1 MGIVNK
7 ILIIL
12 FLYCNSFYPQL
23 YDLFDLHKKLFEQE
37 GLEVRFLFYS
47 EGNGV
52 KDNGIN
58 ILLKNNNPYSIS
70 YSFEIIFKSGNK
82 EQRENIKGKLIA
94 NELKT
99 GSTAKL
105 FFLPFNDGTQ
115 IKHVGATKI
124 RINKIE

>member
-1 MGIVNK
+1 MK
-7 ILIIL
+7 ITTVIIF
-12 FLYCNSFYPQL
+12 FLLLKTISAQL
-23 YDLFDLHKKLFEQE
+23 YDLFDLHKKLFESK

-58 ILLKNNNPYSIS
+58 VLLKNNNPHGIS

-82 EQRENIKGKLIA
+82 EHKEKIAGILNA
-94 NELKT
+94 NEMKT

-105 FFLPFNDGTQ
+105 FFLPFKDGTQ
-115 IKHVGATKI
+115 IKYVGATKI
-124 RINKIE
+124 RVNKIE

>member
-1 MGIVNK
+1 MKNLTIVFSFL
-7 ILIIL
+7 LIPTI
-12 FLYCNSFYPQL
+12 SAQI
-23 YDLFDLHKKLFEQE
+23 YDLFDLHKKLFELD

-58 ILLKNNNPYSIS
+58 VLLKNNNLHGIS

-82 EQRENIKGKLIA
+82 EHKEKITGILNA
-94 NELKT
+94 NEMKT

-124 RINKIE
+124 RVKKIE